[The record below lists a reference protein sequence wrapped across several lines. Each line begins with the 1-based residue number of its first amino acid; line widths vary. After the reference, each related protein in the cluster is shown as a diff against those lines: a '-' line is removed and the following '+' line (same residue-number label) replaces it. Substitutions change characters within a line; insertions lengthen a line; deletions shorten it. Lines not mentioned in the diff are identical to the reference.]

1 MSDLSPQQQE
11 VVDLREG
18 KVVVSAAAGSGKTRV
33 LTERYVQ
40 HVLSDGLRPDQILT
54 ITFTRKAAA
63 NMKAKIVGRL
73 RDAERFADAQIAETG
88 PIQTIH
94 SFCERMLR
102 ENALEAGLDPDFSV
116 LEHSDILVNE
126 AIWRTIAELDE
137 DEAALDVVR
146 LLVGRLEK
154 NTTSAYSTLLG
165 MVKSALRGFRDSG
178 HDLDETERLYESP
191 EAVLRLWE
199 QKFLEGLPEEI
210 RRLVPVGDLPLQARV
225 EDAWNRAKQ
234 LGIKG
239 YHKVSVKITPEEEL
253 IAANHTCGLVR
264 IACQSWRHI
273 EREMDRQQALDFAAL
288 ERRAVALVES
298 SEATRQRLRKQYRAL
313 LVDESQDVNPMQY
326 RLLDAMGIEVEMLVG
341 DEKQSIFGFRQAD
354 RELFLARAEE
364 NTRLPLQKNYRSL
377 PGILRYVD
385 DVFREQFENYEPM
398 LESSKVIDLQEITE
412 RKYEGVEFWSIPGFD
427 SIAIAEYVE
436 QLIHE
441 GVEPKDIALLAR
453 FGRYQSRLQDSL
465 EARGIPARIVGG
477 TERFYVRMEVRDL
490 GNLLTA
496 LTEPSNDYALL
507 CVLRSPLVGL
517 TADSIICLG
526 NQKPVLENLS
536 SSFLAN
542 PEDHEKLSDFLDW
555 FTDLLAYA
563 DRIPAWEVLAKAFE
577 RSCYWENLLR
587 KRQGEQRLANVRKL
601 FSIAA
606 SMPDVGARGFAQ
618 HLRSIRELNILEGD
632 AAIRDENEQVVTI
645 ITVHK
650 SKGLEWP
657 VVVVAQTDH
666 QPKGRATSSTYA
678 IEIDP
683 RSGMA
688 VACLGTKRSGYFD
701 LIADRRREREKEEE
715 WRVMYVALTR
725 AQKRLCIAIQPTGT
739 GQSFGGLLA
748 KTVGYKPGAPPPGIR
763 VRED

>member
-1 MSDLSPQQQE
+1 MSELSPQQQD
-11 VVDLREG
+11 VVDLRSG
-18 KVVVSAAAGSGKTRV
+18 KVVVAAAAGSGKTRV

-63 NMKAKIVGRL
+63 NMKSKIVGRL
-73 RDAERFADAQIAETG
+73 REAGRLADAQIAETG

-116 LEHSDILVNE
+116 LDHSDILVNE
-126 AIWRTIAELDE
+126 AIWKTIAELDE

-154 NTTSAYSTLLG
+154 GTTSAYSILLS

-191 EAVLRLWE
+191 ESVLRIWE
-199 QKFLEGLPEEI
+199 EKFIESLPEEV
-210 RRLVPVGDLPLQARV
+210 RRLIPVNDLPLQARV
-225 EDAWNRAKQ
+225 DDAWNMAKQ

-239 YHKVSVKITPEEEL
+239 YHKVTVKITPEEEL
-253 IAANHTCGLVR
+253 VAANHTCGLVR
-264 IACQSWRHI
+264 IACRAWRHI
-273 EREMDRQQALDFAAL
+273 EREMDRQQVLDFAAL
-288 ERRAVALVES
+288 ERRAVGLVES
-298 SEATRQRLRKQYRAL
+298 SAATRSRLQHQYKAL

-326 RLLDAMGIEVEMLVG
+326 RLLDAMGIDVEMLVG

-354 RELFLARAEE
+354 RELFIARAEE
-364 NTRLPLQKNYRSL
+364 NTRLPLQRNYRSA

-398 LESSKVIDLQEITE
+398 FESGKVIDLQEVTE

-436 QLIHE
+436 QLLSE
-441 GVEPKDIALLAR
+441 GVEAKDIALLAR
-453 FGRYQSRLQDSL
+453 FGKAQARLQDAL

-496 LTEPSNDYALL
+496 LTDPSNDYALL

-517 TADSIICLG
+517 TADSVISLA
-526 NQKPVLENLS
+526 NQKPILESLGS
-536 SSFLAN
+536 AFLAN
-542 PEDHEKLSDFLDW
+542 PEDHERLSFFLDW
-555 FTDLLAYA
+555 FVDLLGYA
-563 DRIPAWEVLAKAFE
+563 DRIPAWEVLATAFE
-577 RSCYWENLLR
+577 RSRYWENLLR

-606 SMPDVGARGFAQ
+606 TMPDVGARGFAQ

-657 VVVVAQTDH
+657 VVVVTQTDH
-666 QPKGRATSSTYA
+666 QPRGKSSSSLYA
-678 IEIDP
+678 FEIDP
-683 RSGMA
+683 RTGMA

-701 LIADRRREREKEEE
+701 LIADRRREREKAEE

-725 AQKRLCIAIQPTGT
+725 AKERLCLAIHPTGT
-739 GQSFGGLLA
+739 GQTFGGLLA

-763 VRED
+763 IRED